1 MYNLLLYL
9 FNKIKVKNMSNTD
22 IKYFTPEEANRTL
35 PLVKK
40 IVQDIL
46 EYTSQL
52 KIISD
57 STIGELDGNREA
69 QGLISSIKSFMRE
82 LEEIGCHY
90 KDWNFSVGL
99 VDFPAIINGNEVY
112 LCWKSDEEQIIYYHG
127 INDGFRGRKL
137 IPEYILDEAAV

>member
-1 MYNLLLYL
+1 
-9 FNKIKVKNMSNTD
+9 MSNTD
-22 IKYFTPEEANRTL
+22 IKYFTPDEANKTL

-46 EYTSQL
+46 DYSSQL
-52 KIISD
+52 KVISE
-57 STIGELDGNREA
+57 STIGDLEDNREA
-69 QGLISSIKSFMRE
+69 SGLLSSVKGFMRE
-82 LEEIGCHY
+82 LEQIGCHY

-99 VDFPAIINGNEVY
+99 VDFPGIINGEEVY

-137 IPEYILDEAAV
+137 IPEYILAEAEV